1 MKKITLLLLAILF
14 AQFAFAQSS
23 FYYQTG
29 NDRFSF
35 KVQPFVA
42 NYVDRSSNIDN
53 LNPATPTGMNF
64 AIEFPSSQQRPWQQ
78 YLNNPTVGMGITTLD
93 FGHDE
98 RMGHAY
104 SVYPYILIPAIRQK
118 SLELEVKIAA
128 GLSMVSEHWYTQED
142 TDPDHYHDAT
152 TNTTFGSYLNAY
164 LNAGLDL
171 NIPLSRNL
179 ALNAEAGYI
188 HMCNGRMAMP
198 NVGANLLYG
207 GVGILATINPTEK
220 VEPLQFPDRPY
231 GWCLNFTASAGTH
244 AAAIADEH
252 NFLISS
258 LHAGAVYYLN
268 NWYGVGAGFDVF
280 YNGAVTN
287 ETDRSLYCKHHTY
300 TTKDKIRGGIALN
313 NEFKFGELTAI
324 VDWGVYL
331 FNPSRNLYLDRHYE
345 YGCDYKNPL
354 FFKTMGAGSEEAFHY
369 WRMGVKYR
377 VWDNLHLQV
386 SAKLHLHICEFVEF
400 GLNYQIP
407 FLKKENRQNGAKIY
421 HHHKNWWLAR

>member
-1 MKKITLLLLAILF
+1 M
-14 AQFAFAQSS
+14 
-23 FYYQTG
+23 
-29 NDRFSF
+29 
-35 KVQPFVA
+35 
-42 NYVDRSSNIDN
+42 
-53 LNPATPTGMNF
+53 
-64 AIEFPSSQQRPWQQ
+64 
-78 YLNNPTVGMGITTLD
+78 
-93 FGHDE
+93 
-98 RMGHAY
+98 
-104 SVYPYILIPAIRQK
+104 
-118 SLELEVKIAA
+118 
-128 GLSMVSEHWYTQED
+128 
-142 TDPDHYHDAT
+142 
-152 TNTTFGSYLNAY
+152 
-164 LNAGLDL
+164 
-171 NIPLSRNL
+171 
-179 ALNAEAGYI
+179 
-188 HMCNGRMAMP
+188 
-198 NVGANLLYG
+198 
-207 GVGILATINPTEK
+207 
-220 VEPLQFPDRPY
+220 
-231 GWCLNFTASAGTH
+231 
-244 AAAIADEH
+244 
-252 NFLISS
+252 
-258 LHAGAVYYLN
+258 HAGAVYYLN

-386 SAKLHLHICEFVEF
+386 SAKQHLHICEFVEF

-407 FLKKENRQNGAKIY
+407 FLKNANRQNGAKIY